1 MKKLVI
7 IATALL
13 FMAGYTASA
22 QMMGQNNKQD
32 QKQGMMMQKSG
43 MMQGMMNQDM
53 PMKKYG
59 MMVNRLPNMQQQ
71 LSLTDDQV
79 DKLYDLQAEFKKQQI
94 DFQSELRKKQM
105 KLKNLLD
112 DMASANQVEKQ
123 MKDCADTKIS
133 MKVAAYETAG
143 KMKAV
148 LNNDQKE
155 QLQNMMMQQGGMM
168 QGQGSTMNPGGMMN
182 QGQGGMMQN
191 QNNQ

>member
-43 MMQGMMNQDM
+43 MMQGKMMQGGGMMQGMMNQDM

-71 LSLTDDQV
+71 LSLT
-79 DKLYDLQAEFKKQQI
+79 
-94 DFQSELRKKQM
+94 
-105 KLKNLLD
+105 
-112 DMASANQVEKQ
+112 ANQVEKQ